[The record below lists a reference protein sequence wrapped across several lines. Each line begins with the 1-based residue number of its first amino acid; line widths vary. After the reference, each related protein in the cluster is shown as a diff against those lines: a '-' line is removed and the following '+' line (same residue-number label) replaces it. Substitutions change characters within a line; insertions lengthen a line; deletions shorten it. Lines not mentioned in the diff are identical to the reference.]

1 MHRDVIRRTF
11 INRAVLHRA
20 FIHIVFMHRA
30 VMQRAV
36 MHRAAIAFLAVFIIF
51 TCTAC
56 GTGDRETTTPGIRTG
71 AERLVEQ
78 EFGVIDGMRVGLIT
92 NHTAMVGDRHLADI
106 LHEAENVELVALFG
120 PEHGIRGDADA
131 GARIDDMVDEQTG
144 VPVFSLYG
152 ETRKPT
158 PEMLEGLD
166 ALIFDIQDIGARFY
180 TYISTMGLAM
190 EAAAEQ
196 ELRFVVLDRI
206 NPLGGELVEG
216 FVLEP
221 GFESFVG
228 QFPIPV
234 THGMTVGELAL
245 MIRGEEFMEGVAT
258 LDLHVVEVRG
268 WNRSMLWSDTELE
281 WIPPSPNIPDFETAL
296 VYPGS
301 CYFEATNASEGRG
314 TYEPFLQ
321 VGAPWAVGEVLAA
334 QLNER
339 NLPGLWFE
347 PVTFTPVSIEGMS
360 SYPKL
365 LGTELEG
372 VRYEVMDPHAV
383 EPVAAGMHLLEVF
396 YANAPEEER
405 EALFN
410 RARFARLGGTDRM
423 YDMLTAGA
431 MAEEV
436 IGAWQDEVA
445 EFRLLRSLYL
455 IYD

>member
-1 MHRDVIRRTF
+1 MNKSILF
-11 INRAVLHRA
+11 LLALFVLSA
-20 FIHIVFMHRA
+20 F
-30 VMQRAV
+30 
-36 MHRAAIAFLAVFIIF
+36 AACAP
-51 TCTAC
+51 
-56 GTGDRETTTPGIRTG
+56 DDPQTTEPHIRTG

-92 NHTAMVGDRHLADI
+92 NHTAVVGDRHLADI
-106 LHEAENVELVALFG
+106 LHEADNVELVALFG

-152 ETRKPT
+152 QTRKPT

-166 ALIFDIQDIGARFY
+166 ALIFDIQDIGPRFY

-190 EAAAEQ
+190 EAAAEHG
-196 ELRFVVLDRI
+196 LRFVVLDRI

-268 WNRSMLWSDTELE
+268 WTRDVLWSDTGME
-281 WIPPSPNIPDFETAL
+281 WLPPSPNIPDFETAL

-321 VGAPWAVGEVLAA
+321 VGAPWADGELLASM
-334 QLNER
+334 LNDR
-339 NLPGLWFE
+339 NLPGLRFE
-347 PVTFTPVSIEGMS
+347 PVTFTPESIPGMS
-360 SYPKL
+360 SRPKL
-365 LGTELEG
+365 LGQELQG
-372 VRYEVMDPHAV
+372 VKYIVEDPHAV
-383 EPVAAGMHLLEVF
+383 VPVAAGMHVLEVF
-396 YANAPEEER
+396 YATVPDEER

-410 RARFARLGGTDRM
+410 RARFARLGGTDRL

-431 MAEEV
+431 TAEEV
-436 IGAWQDEVA
+436 IAAWEDEVA
-445 EFRLLRSLYL
+445 AFNQLRSLYM

>member
-1 MHRDVIRRTF
+1 MNKSESIITIHG
-11 INRAVLHRA
+11 AVLT
-20 FIHIVFMHRA
+20 I
-30 VMQRAV
+30 
-36 MHRAAIAFLAVFIIF
+36 LAVFIVSGF
-51 TCTAC
+51 TAC
-56 GTGDRETTTPGIRTG
+56 GPADREPAAPEIRTG

-78 EFGVIDGMRVGLIT
+78 DYGVVDGMRVGLIT

-106 LHEAENVELVALFG
+106 LYEAENVELVALFG

-152 ETRKPT
+152 QTRKPT

-166 ALIFDIQDIGARFY
+166 ALIFDIQDIGPRFY

-196 ELRFVVLDRI
+196 DLRFVVLDRI

-234 THGMTVGELAL
+234 THGLTVGELAL
-245 MIRGEEFMEGVAT
+245 MIRGEQFMEGVAA

-268 WNRSMLWSDTELE
+268 WTRDMLWSDTDLE

-321 VGAPWAVGEVLAA
+321 VGAPWADGEQLAA
-334 QLNER
+334 MLNNR
-339 NLPGLWFE
+339 NLPGLRFE
-347 PVTFTPVSIEGMS
+347 PVTFTPESIEGMS
-360 SYPKL
+360 SRPKL
-365 LGTELEG
+365 LGEELQG
-372 VRYEVMDPHAV
+372 VKYIVEDPHAV
-383 EPVAAGMHLLEVF
+383 VPVAAGMHLLEVF
-396 YANAPEEER
+396 YATVPDEER

-423 YDMLTAGA
+423 YDLFIGGA
-431 MAEEV
+431 IAEEV
-436 IGAWQDEVA
+436 IAAWEDEVA
-445 EFRLLRSLYL
+445 AFRELRSLYL

>member
-1 MHRDVIRRTF
+1 MQKSILLFTVLF
-11 INRAVLHRA
+11 VFYAV
-20 FIHIVFMHRA
+20 
-30 VMQRAV
+30 
-36 MHRAAIAFLAVFIIF
+36 AA
-51 TCTAC
+51 CTPDDPQT
-56 GTGDRETTTPGIRTG
+56 TGQHIRTG

-78 EFGVIDGMRVGLIT
+78 EFGVVDGMRVGLIT
-92 NHTAMVGDRHLADI
+92 NHTAVVGDRHLADI
-106 LHEAENVELVALFG
+106 LHEAESVELVALFG

-152 ETRKPT
+152 QTRKPT
-158 PEMLEGLD
+158 AEMLEGLD
-166 ALIFDIQDIGARFY
+166 ALIFDIQDIGPRFY

-190 EAAAEQ
+190 EAAAEH

-245 MIRGEEFMEGVAT
+245 MIRGEEFMEDVAG
-258 LDLHVVEVRG
+258 LELHVVEVRG
-268 WNRSMLWSDTELE
+268 WTRNMLWVDTELE

-314 TYEPFLQ
+314 TFEPFLQ
-321 VGAPWAVGEVLAA
+321 VGAPWADGELLASM
-334 QLNER
+334 LNER
-339 NLPGLWFE
+339 NLPGLRFE
-347 PVTFTPVSIEGMS
+347 PVVFTPESIPGMS
-360 SYPKL
+360 THPKL
-365 LGTELEG
+365 LGEELQG
-372 VRYEVMDPHAV
+372 VRYVVEDPHAV
-383 EPVAAGMHLLEVF
+383 VPVAAGMHLLEVF
-396 YANAPEEER
+396 YATVPDDER

-410 RARFARLGGTDRM
+410 RARFARLGGTHRL
-423 YDMLTAGA
+423 YDMLTAGVT
-431 MAEEV
+431 AEEV
-436 IGAWQDEVA
+436 IAAWEDEVA
-445 EFRLLRSLYL
+445 AFNELRSLYL

>member
-1 MHRDVIRRTF
+1 MLFLFTFTGITSCGSNARDV
-11 INRAVLHRA
+11 ASP
-20 FIHIVFMHRA
+20 
-30 VMQRAV
+30 
-36 MHRAAIAFLAVFIIF
+36 
-51 TCTAC
+51 
-56 GTGDRETTTPGIRTG
+56 EIRTG

-78 EFGVIDGMRVGLIT
+78 DFGVIDGMRVGLIT
-92 NHTAMVGDRHLADI
+92 NHTAVVGERHLADI
-106 LHEAENVELVALFG
+106 LHEAENVDLVALFG

-144 VPVFSLYG
+144 VPVYSLYG
-152 ETRKPT
+152 QTRKPT

-166 ALIFDIQDIGARFY
+166 ALVFDIQDIGARFY

-190 EAAAEQ
+190 EAAAEE

-234 THGMTVGELAL
+234 THGLTVGELAL
-245 MIRGEEFMEGVAT
+245 MIRSEEFMEGVST

-268 WNRSMLWSDTELE
+268 WTRDILWSDTELD

-301 CYFEATNASEGRG
+301 CYFEATSASEGRG

-321 VGAPWAVGEVLAA
+321 VGAPWADGEQLAA
-334 QLNER
+334 MLNDR
-339 NLPGLWFE
+339 NLPGLRFE
-347 PVTFTPVSIEGMS
+347 PVSFTPESIEGMS
-360 SYPKL
+360 SRPKL
-365 LGTELEG
+365 LGEELQG
-372 VRYEVMDPHAV
+372 VHYVVEDPHAV
-383 EPVAAGMHLLEVF
+383 EPVAAGMHVLEVF
-396 YANAPEEER
+396 YLTVPDEER
-405 EALFN
+405 DALLN
-410 RARFARLGGTDRM
+410 KARFARLGGTDQM
-423 YDMLTAGA
+423 YDLFADGA
-431 MAEEV
+431 TAEEV
-436 IGAWQDEVA
+436 IAAWKDEVEA
-445 EFRLLRSLYL
+445 FRELRSLFL

>member
-1 MHRDVIRRTF
+1 MIRTLVFFTLAFVTSCGSDARD
-11 INRAVLHRA
+11 
-20 FIHIVFMHRA
+20 
-30 VMQRAV
+30 
-36 MHRAAIAFLAVFIIF
+36 
-51 TCTAC
+51 
-56 GTGDRETTTPGIRTG
+56 GTSPEIRTG

-78 EFGVIDGMRVGLIT
+78 GFGVIDGMRVGLIT
-92 NHTAMVGDRHLADI
+92 NHTAVVGDRHLADI
-106 LHEAENVELVALFG
+106 LHEADNVELVALFG

-158 PEMLEGLD
+158 PEMLEGVD
-166 ALIFDIQDIGARFY
+166 ALVFDIQDIGARFY

-190 EAAAEQ
+190 EAAAELD
-196 ELRFVVLDRI
+196 LRFVVLDRI
-206 NPLGGELVEG
+206 NPLGGEMVEG
-216 FVLEP
+216 FVLEH

-234 THGMTVGELAL
+234 THGLTVGELAL
-245 MIRGEEFMEGVAT
+245 MIRGEQFMEGVAA
-258 LDLHVVEVRG
+258 LDLSVVEVRG
-268 WNRSMLWSDTELE
+268 WTRDMLWSDTDLD

-301 CYFEATNASEGRG
+301 CYFEATGASEGRG

-321 VGAPWAVGEVLAA
+321 VGAPWAIGEMFASL
-334 QLNER
+334 LNER

-347 PVTFTPVSIEGMS
+347 PVTFTPVSIQGMS

-365 LGTELEG
+365 LRTELEG
-372 VRYEVMDPHAV
+372 VRYEVLDPYAV
-383 EPVAAGMHLLEVF
+383 VPVAAGMHLLEIF

-423 YDMLTAGA
+423 YEMLTAGA

-436 IGAWQDEVA
+436 IGAWADEVA
-445 EFRLLRSLYL
+445 EFRELRSLYL

>member
-1 MHRDVIRRTF
+1 MNKSIF
-11 INRAVLHRA
+11 FLLALFA
-20 FIHIVFMHRA
+20 FS
-30 VMQRAV
+30 
-36 MHRAAIAFLAVFIIF
+36 AFAG
-51 TCTAC
+51 CAP
-56 GTGDRETTTPGIRTG
+56 DDPQTTEPQIMTG

-78 EFGVIDGMRVGLIT
+78 DFGVIDGMRVGLIT
-92 NHTAMVGDRHLADI
+92 NHTAVVGDRHLADI
-106 LHEAENVELVALFG
+106 LHEAENVELVALYG

-152 ETRKPT
+152 QTRKPT

-166 ALIFDIQDIGARFY
+166 ALIFDIQDIGPRFY

-190 EAAAEQ
+190 EAAAEHD
-196 ELRFVVLDRI
+196 LRFVVLDRI
-206 NPLGGELVEG
+206 NPLGGNLVEG

-245 MIRGEEFMEGVAT
+245 MVRGEEFMEGVSA

-268 WNRSMLWSDTELE
+268 WTRDVLWSDTGME

-321 VGAPWAVGEVLAA
+321 VGAPWADGEQLATM
-334 QLNER
+334 LNDR
-339 NLPGLWFE
+339 NLPGLRFE
-347 PVTFTPVSIEGMS
+347 AVTFTPESIQGMS
-360 SYPKL
+360 SRPKL
-365 LGTELEG
+365 LGEELQG
-372 VRYEVMDPHAV
+372 VKYIVDDPHAV
-383 EPVAAGMHLLEVF
+383 VPVAAGMHVLEAF
-396 YANAPEEER
+396 YASVPDEQRDE
-405 EALFN
+405 LFN
-410 RARFARLGGTDRM
+410 RARFGRLGGTDRL

-431 MAEEV
+431 TAEEV
-436 IGAWQDEVA
+436 IAAWEDEVA
-445 EFRLLRSLYL
+445 AFRELRSLYL
-455 IYD
+455 IYE

>member
-1 MHRDVIRRTF
+1 MKSIFFLLALITF
-11 INRAVLHRA
+11 SA
-20 FIHIVFMHRA
+20 FS
-30 VMQRAV
+30 
-36 MHRAAIAFLAVFIIF
+36 
-51 TCTAC
+51 AC
-56 GTGDRETTTPGIRTG
+56 RPDEPRNTEPQIRTG

-92 NHTAMVGDRHLADI
+92 NHTAVVGDRHLADI
-106 LHEAENVELVALFG
+106 LHEANNVELVALFG

-152 ETRKPT
+152 DTRKPT
-158 PEMLEGLD
+158 AEMLEGLD
-166 ALIFDIQDIGARFY
+166 ALIFDIQDIGPRFY

-190 EAAAEQ
+190 EAAAER

-234 THGMTVGELAL
+234 THGLTVGELAL
-245 MIRGEEFMEGVAT
+245 MIRGEEFMEDVAG

-268 WNRSMLWSDTELE
+268 WTRDMLWSDTELD

-321 VGAPWAVGEVLAA
+321 VGAPWADGELLASM
-334 QLNER
+334 LNNR
-339 NLPGLWFE
+339 NLPGLRFE
-347 PVTFTPVSIEGMS
+347 PVVFTPESIPGMS
-360 SYPKL
+360 ARPKL
-365 LGTELEG
+365 LGQELQG
-372 VRYEVMDPHAV
+372 VKYFVEDPHAV
-383 EPVAAGMHLLEVF
+383 VPVAAGMHVLEVF
-396 YANAPEEER
+396 YATVPDEER

-410 RARFARLGGTDRM
+410 RARFARLGGTDRL

-431 MAEEV
+431 TAEEV
-436 IGAWQDEVA
+436 IAAWEDEVA
-445 EFRLLRSLYL
+445 AFKKLRSLYL